1 MSISIEFRDFLLLL
15 ITIVI
20 IYIGVYLVRLL
31 KNMGDTVKTLNRIV
45 ESSEVELEEALKNFE
60 KITYEAGIMSQQIN
74 ALSMKVASISQAT
87 TKIVNNV
94 IDKI

>member
-1 MSISIEFRDFLLLL
+1 MTISLGFRDFLLLL

-20 IYIGVYLVRLL
+20 IYVGIYIVRLL
-31 KNMGDTVKTLNRIV
+31 KNMGDTVKTFNRIV

-94 IDKI
+94 IEKF